1 MSKSLRTS
9 SLVAALIGLGV
20 VAGCSHRTTTIRERT
35 VTEPPR
41 VREERTVVVPADPP
55 THEET
60 TVIKKER
67 REVEEE
73 D

>member
-1 MSKSLRTS
+1 MRTS
-9 SLVAALIGLGV
+9 SLVALTIGLGI

-35 VTEPPR
+35 ITQEPR
-41 VREERTVVVPADPP
+41 IREERTVVVPAEP
-55 THEET
+55 TYDET

-67 REVEEE
+67 REYEEE